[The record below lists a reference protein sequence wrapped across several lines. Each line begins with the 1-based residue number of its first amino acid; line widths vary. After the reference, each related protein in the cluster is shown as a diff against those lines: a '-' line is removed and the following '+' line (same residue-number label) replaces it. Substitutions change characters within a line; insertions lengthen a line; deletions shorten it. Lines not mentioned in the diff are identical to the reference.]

1 MSNRVWVLGATG
13 RTGRAIAAALHGSGV
28 ELVLAGRDRDRVQ
41 GVADEL
47 GGAVTVTVGSLDRVL
62 SQLAGDPPGVVVST
76 VGPFTRTAALV
87 ARACPAGTHYVDLS
101 NELGGVQ
108 DVLSL
113 DRQAASRDQVFVAGA
128 GFGVLATESAVL
140 AVCEG
145 RPRPQRVRVDALASL
160 AVEAGHVGAA
170 LGATI
175 VEVVAAG
182 GREVRGGRL
191 IHAASGGHR
200 GEVVSPDG
208 DVVVTGAG
216 SNGELIAA
224 WRASDADAV
233 VAASPFAPAN
243 PLVRASLPAVSALFR
258 VPAVGRLATRAVARI
273 PMRPAPMARAASWGH
288 ARAWWP
294 GGEVHD
300 AWTRTG
306 DAHDFTAAVAVE
318 VTERLLRGEGRPGAH
333 TPGAL
338 FGIGLVKAAGGE
350 VLIDPAIPT
359 RRG

>member
-1 MSNRVWVLGATG
+1 MGNTVWVLGATG
-13 RTGRAIAAALHGSGV
+13 RTGRVIAAALHRGGV
-28 ELVLAGRDRDRVQ
+28 EVVLAGRDRDRVQ

-47 GGAVTVTVGSLDRVL
+47 GGAVDVAVGSLEGVL
-62 SQLAGDPPGVVVST
+62 SQLPDDRPGVVVST

-101 NELGGVQ
+101 NELPAVQ
-108 DVLSL
+108 DVLCL
-113 DRQAASRDQVFVAGA
+113 DRQAATRSQTFVAGA

-160 AVEAGHVGAA
+160 AVEAGHVGAT

-175 VEVVAAG
+175 VEVVAGG

-191 IHAASGGHR
+191 VSAATGGHR
-200 GEVVSPDG
+200 VEVVTPDG
-208 DVVVTGAG
+208 DVVVTGGG

-243 PLVRASLPAVSALFR
+243 PLVRAGLPAVSALFR
-258 VPAVGRLATRAVARI
+258 VPAMSRLATRAVARI
-273 PMRPAPMARAASWGH
+273 PMRPAPMSRAASWGH

-338 FGIGLVKAAGGE
+338 FGAGLVKAAGGD
-350 VLIDPAIPT
+350 VLLDPAIPA
-359 RRG
+359 RLE